1 MKLKRR
7 LMVIVPLI
15 LLLSVTIVIAYL
27 HIEENKKLSDFNY
40 LLNNGSSNISKV
52 FMRDGMTLNS
62 VSTTDKAKIRELV
75 QLVNNRH
82 YTKAADQEAR
92 AGFISFYNFYV
103 GNTKYLTISGS
114 GSNVNINGTYYNVDK
129 PISTDELTK
138 WFNSLPVAKWPKS
151 AK

>member
-40 LLNNGSSNISKV
+40 LLNSGSSNVSKV
-52 FMRDGMTLNS
+52 FMREGLFLNS
-62 VSTTDKAKIRELV
+62 VSTTDKAKIHELV

-82 YTKAADQEAR
+82 YTKSANQEVR
-92 AGFISFYNFYV
+92 AGYAYACDFYV
-103 GNTKYLTISGS
+103 GNTRYLTIVVSEK
-114 GSNVNINGTYYNVDK
+114 NVEINRTYYDVYK

-138 WFNSLPVAKWPKS
+138 WFNSLPVAKWPNS